1 MGEEII
7 VKNIEDYF
15 REGNP
20 ECLCRTYEGLG
31 PRGRASEVAVGDEL
45 PIEEDDMAILRL
57 MMLNG
62 HG

>member
-20 ECLCRTYEGLG
+20 ECLCRTYEELGL
-31 PRGRASEVAVGDEL
+31 RW
-45 PIEEDDMAILRL
+45 
-57 MMLNG
+57 
-62 HG
+62 